1 MVAPNDGFHFVGSHE
16 AIIAGMSGDLRKKTK
31 AELHVHLEGSIDAE
45 ALREID
51 ASLTRAEI
59 EQNTAFDT
67 FEGFLRA
74 YIWVNRQLKK
84 PEHYAIAARRLFER
98 FAEQGIGY
106 AEVTLSAGI
115 VLWKE
120 QPLAEVY
127 DALWRESQRSPVEVY
142 WIPDAI
148 RHFGVEH
155 ARQVAQFAMSRRGEG
170 VIAFGIGG
178 DEVRGPAEW
187 FKDIFQYARD
197 GGLHLVCHAGE
208 AAGPESVWAAL
219 AIGAERIGHGIAA
232 AKDEGLM
239 THLRE
244 KGVPLEVCVT
254 SNVRTGV
261 VRDLRAHPL
270 RRLYDAGVPI
280 TLNTDDPA
288 LFGTT
293 LGRELEIAREQF
305 GFTEVEI
312 EGVMENAFRYAFVQQ
327 GAGRR

>member
-1 MVAPNDGFHFVGSHE
+1 MKSEPQENA
-16 AIIAGMSGDLRKKTK
+16 K
-31 AELHVHLEGSIDAE
+31 AELHVHLEGSIDTD

-51 ASLTRAEI
+51 PSLTRQEI

-67 FEGFLRA
+67 FDGFLRA

-84 PEHYAIAARRLFER
+84 PEHYAIAARRLFEQ
-98 FAEQGIGY
+98 FAEQGIVY

-120 QPLAEVY
+120 QSLAKVY
-127 DALWRESQRSPVEVY
+127 DALWRESQRSAVEVY

-155 ARQVAQFAMSRRGEG
+155 AKQVAEFAVSRRGDG
-170 VIAFGIGG
+170 VVAFGIGG
-178 DEVRGPAEW
+178 DEVRGPAGW
-187 FKDIFQYARD
+187 FKDVFQYARD

-219 AIGAERIGHGIAA
+219 AIGSERIGHGIAA
-232 AKDEGLM
+232 ARDERLM
-239 THLRE
+239 AHLRQA
-244 KGVPLEVCVT
+244 GVPLEVCIT
-254 SNVRTGV
+254 SNLRTGV
-261 VRDLRAHPL
+261 VADLDAHPV
-270 RRLYDAGVPI
+270 RRLYDAGVPV

-293 LGRELEIAREQF
+293 LGREIEIARERF
-305 GFTEVEI
+305 GFTDAEI
-312 EGVMENAFRYAFVQQ
+312 EGVMDNAFRYAFVQHGGQ
-327 GAGRR
+327 